1 MDRIWE
7 QYQSI
12 EKTIGASMRAASG
25 LLRAVESPLTQLG
38 VSLQPSAVLPPGL
51 EGTIRVYADVSKA
64 LGSKLESAIGI
75 TTALGTH
82 IPHDSLSSRI
92 LVEHR
97 RWETLVQRVA
107 SSPLHRIAR
116 ESHLNWMQTVAE
128 IEEQFSLWESASIA
142 PAYVYE
148 LLAPS
153 EYLAQFSRRT
163 LVALQRASE
172 SQSIGLQA
180 SLAVAQYELVGLPS
194 LMSPLIE
201 EADAD
206 DGCALAMTSMNAG
219 RVWRRELV
227 AAAIDGDVVI
237 ASDEGIQQLVD
248 SSTGVDLTAR
258 IRYMLSLIPECNE
271 AAKCAGRPEIF
282 KLSNQMV
289 GFMCS
294 AHFDLATNRERLR
307 NFVINMCM
315 MIYEAGGKEKYNY
328 RGKGLLSDEESWIVD
343 TICDLRNKWL
353 GHDPEQVREVVERR
367 NYAEVRK
374 RLLALGV
381 DRFPTRAEHFLCI
394 QRAIVECCT
403 EMLEMLL
410 DRVGAFP

>member
-1 MDRIWE
+1 MDRIWK

-12 EKTIGASMRAASG
+12 EKTIGASVRAASG
-25 LLRAVESPLTQLG
+25 LLRAVESPLARFG
-38 VSLQPSAVLPPGL
+38 VSLQPSAVLPSGL
-51 EGTIRVYADVSKA
+51 EGTIRVFDDVSKA
-64 LGSKLESAIGI
+64 FGAGLESATGI
-75 TTALGTH
+75 AMALGTH
-82 IPHDSLSSRI
+82 FPHEVLSSRI
-92 LVEHR
+92 LLEHR

-107 SSPLHRIAR
+107 SSPLYRIAR

-142 PAYVYE
+142 RVYVHE

-172 SQSIGLQA
+172 SESIGLQA
-180 SLAVAQYELVGLPS
+180 SLAVAQHELAGLPS
-194 LMSPLIE
+194 LMSPLIG

-206 DGCALAMTSMNAG
+206 EGCALATTSMNAG

-227 AAAIDGDVVI
+227 AAAMEGNVVT
-237 ASDEGIQQLVD
+237 ASDEDIQQLVD
-248 SSTGVDLTAR
+248 SSLGVDLTAR

-282 KLSNQMV
+282 KLSNQML
-289 GFMCS
+289 GFTCS
-294 AHFDLATNRERLR
+294 AHFDLATNRERLK
-307 NFVINMCM
+307 NFVINMYM
-315 MIYEAGGKEKYNY
+315 VIYEAGGKEKYNY
-328 RGKGLLSDEESWIVD
+328 RGKRLLSNQESWVVD
-343 TICDLRNKWL
+343 AICDLRNKWL
-353 GHDPEQVREVVERR
+353 GHDPEQVRETVEGR

-381 DRFPTRAEHFLCI
+381 DQFPTRADHFLRI
-394 QRAIVECCT
+394 QYAIVECCT

-410 DRVGAFP
+410 DRVGVFP